1 MLDKFGMAGPALA
14 PLSPWQTIQVPVSML
29 LPLSAETTS
38 AANKDAVKLPN
49 LNSASKKPSS
59 SIYSAL
65 KEHDSRIK
73 FYTTLE
79 YIYMFSA
86 YMIWRQQG
94 LLFAAY
100 QVLWRSQLNTLFTR
114 ISNFH
119 FILHSVGHNP
129 TVAFEFIFCI
139 NHARDFDPYVF
150 CSN

>member
-65 KEHDSRIK
+65 KKHDSKIK
-73 FYTTLE
+73 VYTTLE
-79 YIYMFSA
+79 YIYVFSIYVLA
-86 YMIWRQQG
+86 PTEEQ
-94 LLFAAY
+94 LFELVRY
-100 QVLWRSQLNTLFTR
+100 YG
-114 ISNFH
+114 SN
-119 FILHSVGHNP
+119 N
-129 TVAFEFIFCI
+129 
-139 NHARDFDPYVF
+139 
-150 CSN
+150 